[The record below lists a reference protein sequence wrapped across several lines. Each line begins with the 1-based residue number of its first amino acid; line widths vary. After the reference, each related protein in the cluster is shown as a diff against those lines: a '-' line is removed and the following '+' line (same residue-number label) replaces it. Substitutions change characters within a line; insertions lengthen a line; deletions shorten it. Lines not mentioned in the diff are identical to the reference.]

1 MRNAGVF
8 VSDSK
13 SYPLSFTGRGSE
25 YFKIWIVNILL
36 SIVTVGIYSAWAKVR
51 TQRWFYGHT
60 VLDGQP
66 FTYLATPMQLLKG
79 RLIAL
84 AVMVVYALSSHFM
97 PALAVAIMVALFIAT
112 PWLVV
117 AGLRFNARMSAY
129 RGIRF
134 DFTGGVKEAA
144 MVYVLLPL
152 LLPFTLGLILPYM
165 SYRQVRFVIAHT
177 RFGDTAAQYQGQH
190 KQFWRVYL
198 IALAMLLVPVALIGV
213 GAWSVVSN
221 PVLGASLVGVAV
233 VLFYGA
239 MLMIGGYVM
248 ARIGNL
254 YFNPSSLGAVGF
266 ESRLRARSLIWIFV
280 SNVFLMAITLGLF
293 YPWARVRLARYR
305 AAQLTVQ
312 SAQALDIFTGSRL
325 QAPGATG
332 SEMADALAV
341 GTGFL

>member
-1 MRNAGVF
+1 M
-8 VSDSK
+8 SESK

-25 YFKIWIVNILL
+25 FFKIWIVNILL

-84 AVMVVYALSSHFM
+84 AVIAAYALSSHFM
-97 PALAVAIMVALFIAT
+97 PALAVVIMLALLIAT

-144 MVYVLLPL
+144 ILYVLLPL

-165 SYRQVRFVIAHT
+165 TYRQVRFVIAHT
-177 RFGDTAAQYQGQH
+177 RFGDTAALYQGQI
-190 KQFWRVYL
+190 KSFWRIYM
-198 IALAMLLVPVALIGV
+198 IALGMMLVPVALVGV
-213 GAWSVVSN
+213 GAMIVASNRLLGTSLMGVSVV
-221 PVLGASLVGVAV
+221 LLYA
-233 VLFYGA
+233 A
-239 MLMIGGYVM
+239 MLMIFGYVN
-248 ARIGNL
+248 ARVGNL

-266 ESRLRARSLIWIFV
+266 ESCLRARSMIWIFV
-280 SNVFLMAITLGLF
+280 SNVFLMVITLGLF

-305 AAQLTVQ
+305 AAQLTVL
-312 SAQALDIFTGSRL
+312 STQALDIFTGSRV
-325 QAPGATG
+325 QALGATG
-332 SEMADALAV
+332 SEMADALDV
-341 GTGFL
+341 GAGFL

>member
-1 MRNAGVF
+1 MA
-8 VSDSK
+8 DSK
-13 SYPLSFTGRGSE
+13 SYPLSFNGRGSE

-66 FTYLATPMQLLKG
+66 FTYLATPMQLLMG

-84 AVMVVYALSSHFM
+84 VVIAVYALSSHFM
-97 PALAVAIMVALFIAT
+97 PALAVAIMLALLIAT
-112 PWLVV
+112 PWLVI

-134 DFTGGVKEAA
+134 DFTGDVKEAA
-144 MVYVLLPL
+144 ILYLLLPL

-165 SYRQVRFVIAHT
+165 TYRQVRFVIAHT
-177 RFGDTAAQYQGQH
+177 RFGNTPAQYQGQL
-190 KQFWRVYL
+190 KPFWRIYL
-198 IALAMLLVPVALIGV
+198 IALGMLLVPAALMGV
-213 GAWSVVSN
+213 GVLRVASN
-221 PVLGASLVGVAV
+221 PELGASLLGVGV
-233 VLFYGA
+233 VLFYA
-239 MLMIGGYVM
+239 ALLMISGYVM
-248 ARIGNL
+248 ARVGNL
-254 YFNPSSLGAVGF
+254 YFNHSSLGAVGF

-280 SNVFLMAITLGLF
+280 SNVFLLVITLGLF

-312 SAQALDIFTGSRL
+312 SAQALDIFTGSRV

-332 SEMADALAV
+332 SEMADALDV
-341 GTGFL
+341 GAGFL